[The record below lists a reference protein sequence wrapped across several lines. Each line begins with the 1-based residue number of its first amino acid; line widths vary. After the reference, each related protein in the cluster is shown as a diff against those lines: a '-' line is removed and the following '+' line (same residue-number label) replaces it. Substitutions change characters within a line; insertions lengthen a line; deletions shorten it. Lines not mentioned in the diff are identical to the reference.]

1 MPEAAGQGMSFFWS
15 RDTLRI
21 LIRLFRIT
29 SAMKRGRPVAVV
41 NDMEPDAQ
49 AIIDLCPSDSTTPAP
64 NSSATDS
71 SPCAD
76 ASPGPDSREESP
88 LAIHKGLSLAVQQLS
103 RLGWQFEPLWEDES
117 TMYFIDQ
124 YCIPPSPG
132 LFPGFLNFLTDLV
145 ATSPPGSAL
154 SRASL
159 ASSCLSLARHTK
171 SPCLY
176 RKACRHYGAALSALS
191 TTLNEPAA
199 AWKDDTI
206 AVIMLLNLFEASSSC
221 QRAQAS
227 GGQTADM
234 GPRKRGRRISM
245 GSAKSSLPGQRT
257 SRKLVRAVR
266 CIDGPCHTWHVTAAR
281 LPPGPSRLANRQQQM
296 ETLKRGE
303 TFDCITLG
311 EDTGDTSTLSTGMA
325 AALCWAVEF
334 CIETARCVR
343 NMDVEPISADKQA
356 ESLRSAIDRA
366 RRIQLRFETL
376 VRGFDRSLKPMMARA
391 KDGRPVMI
399 CLTRLLGIM
408 WMGFDTVLV
417 LFYSTVLSCSR
428 RILELPNC
436 LLTDSERDL
445 VTKTSAMTEK
455 NIILLLKRICASIPY
470 NMGDVDEQGQ
480 HMAVP
485 RPKAASSY
493 YLTWF
498 LAVVTNT
505 SQVNEAQ
512 LRECYETQDKIFTMY
527 GLNTNNSAMM
537 VTTMMSFFR

>member
-1 MPEAAGQGMSFFWS
+1 
-15 RDTLRI
+15 
-21 LIRLFRIT
+21 
-29 SAMKRGRPVAVV
+29 
-41 NDMEPDAQ
+41 
-49 AIIDLCPSDSTTPAP
+49 
-64 NSSATDS
+64 
-71 SPCAD
+71 
-76 ASPGPDSREESP
+76 
-88 LAIHKGLSLAVQQLS
+88 
-103 RLGWQFEPLWEDES
+103 
-117 TMYFIDQ
+117 MYFIDQ

-206 AVIMLLNLFEASSSC
+206 AVIMLLNLFEDIHGSATKARPSHLDGIGQIFSA
-221 QRAQAS
+221 RTENLAQACS
-227 GGQTADM
+227 R
-234 GPRKRGRRISM
+234 GPLYRWALSHM
-245 GSAKSSLPGQRT
+245 
-257 SRKLVRAVR
+257 
-266 CIDGPCHTWHVTAAR
+266 
-281 LPPGPSRLANRQQQM
+281 QM